1 LSFSKCSLNK
11 GDFIFRSKSCSR
23 SSGMTIVL
31 GTLGDSL
38 FDPLGE
44 RHGLQERGKCFVREP
59 PEFS

>member
-1 LSFSKCSLNK
+1 
-11 GDFIFRSKSCSR
+11 
-23 SSGMTIVL
+23 MTIVL

-44 RHGLQERGKCFVREP
+44 RHGLQARGKCFVREP